1 MTNILDK
8 ETLIDETL
16 SKFVGRLV
24 MKLVDGYKARSI
36 CLADEWIGYCEPTI
50 CAFHVIDLA

>member
-1 MTNILDK
+1 MDK